1 MRYASG
7 KSGTGKSGYNYRIRR
22 SAMSLFDKI
31 FRPQEAKESA
41 RALNDARGLFQTL
54 TAYQPV
60 FTSWGG
66 AIYESE
72 IVRAAIDARA
82 RHISKLKIEVNG
94 TANKSLQSKLNQ
106 GMNQWQTNSQFLY
119 RLSTILDVN
128 NTAFVVPVFDER
140 MVITGY
146 YPVLPVNCE
155 IIEHRDELWLRYRF
169 SSGQVGAVEFRK
181 CAILTKHQYL
191 RDFFG
196 DSNRALDETMQ
207 LIHIQNQ
214 GIEEA
219 VKNTSTFRFMAQLS
233 NFAKPEDLVKERQRF
248 TRDNFASESSSGG
261 FLLFPNTYKDIKQI
275 DVKPYTVDA
284 DQMKQINENVFNYFG
299 VNEAILQ
306 NKAYGDAWSAFYEG
320 AVEPFA
326 IQFSEAMTKAIFS
339 ERERAQGS
347 YLMATANRLQY
358 LSNADKL
365 AVSAQMA
372 DRGIMSINE
381 IREIWNLPPV
391 DGGDERT
398 IRGEYYTL
406 GEEEGNNADSEG

>member
-1 MRYASG
+1 
-7 KSGTGKSGYNYRIRR
+7 
-22 SAMSLFDKI
+22 MSLFDKI
-31 FRPQEAKESA
+31 FRPNKAKESQK
-41 RALNDARGLFQTL
+41 ALSEAVGYFSAL
-54 TAYQPV
+54 TAYAPV

-82 RHISKLKIEVNG
+82 RHISKLKVEVFG
-94 TANKSLQSKLNQ
+94 TANLPLQTKLRQGLNQ
-106 GMNQWQTNSQFLY
+106 FQTNSQFLY

-140 MVITGY
+140 MIITGY
-146 YPVLPVNCE
+146 YPVLPLNCE
-155 IIEHRDELWLRYRF
+155 ILEYKGEPWLRYRF
-169 SSGQVGAVEFRK
+169 ASGQFAAVEFKK
-181 CAILTKHQYL
+181 CAVLTKHQYD

-196 DSNRALDETMQ
+196 SSNMALDETMK

-219 VKNTSTFRFMAQLS
+219 VKNTSTFRFMAQLA
-233 NFAKPEDLVKERQRF
+233 NFAKPEDLAKERLRF
-248 TRDNFASESSSGG
+248 TRENLSAESESGG
-261 FLLFPNTYKDIKQI
+261 FLLFPNTYKDIRQI

-284 DQMKQINENVFNYFG
+284 DQMKQIQQNVYNYFG
-299 VNEAILQ
+299 VNEEVLQ

-320 AVEPFA
+320 AIEPFA
-326 IQFSEAMTKAIFS
+326 VQFSEAMTKAIFS

-347 YLMATANRLQY
+347 FLMATANRLQY
-358 LSNADKL
+358 LSNQDKL
-365 AVSAQMA
+365 NVSAQMA

-391 DGGDERT
+391 DGGDVRT
-398 IRGEYYTL
+398 MRGEYKTTDEQTTEPS
-406 GEEEGNNADSEG
+406 EEENNADQE